1 MSQNTEPLIKQL
13 YRMTWPML
21 IGLLAIMSCQLV
33 DSAFIGQ
40 LGAKPLAAL
49 GFTIPV
55 YQLIIGIQV
64 GLGIATTTV
73 ISIALG
79 AQKYHYA
86 KELGSLVIAA
96 GFILILVLCLLLWGN
111 QKAIVVALGANE
123 SLLPLIEE
131 YWLPWLFGSWL
142 GAMLY
147 FGYSIFRAHGETFLP
162 GMMMVLTSVLN
173 MILDPIFIFVL
184 DMGMAGAAWATI
196 CAFGTG
202 CIIIYSFII
211 RKHMITLP
219 RSTPIIIMGL
229 KRLVSFM
236 TPAMMSQFI
245 PPLSAMIA
253 TAIIAS
259 YGDVVVAAWGLGSRL
274 EFFSIIIVLALTMA
288 MPPIIGRLRG
298 SNDFEQ
304 IHQLVKIAAG
314 FVMMWQ
320 LVVALILMS
329 ISTQLSSLLTSDT
342 SVSIILNNYL
352 WIVPLSF
359 GTLGI
364 CMIMVSVCSAI
375 GMPNLALVI
384 SALRLF
390 ACYLPLLW
398 LGSEFAEL
406 NGLFIGAM
414 LGNFLAGYMSWY
426 IYKQY
431 LQKLKLKHSGP
442 VPKPQEN

>member
-1 MSQNTEPLIKQL
+1 MNEKTMPLTKQL
-13 YRMTWPML
+13 FQMTWPML

-40 LGAKPLAAL
+40 LGAQPLAAL

-79 AQKYHYA
+79 AQKNQYA
-86 KELGSLVIAA
+86 RELGSLVIAS
-96 GFILILVLCLLLWGN
+96 GFMLILVLCLLIWKN
-111 QKAIVVALGANE
+111 QKVIIVTLGANE
-123 SLLPLIEE
+123 ALFPLIQE
-131 YWLPWLFGSWL
+131 YWLPWLVGSWL

-162 GMMMVLTSVLN
+162 GMMMVLTSILN
-173 MILDPIFIFVL
+173 IILDPIFIFVL

-196 CAFGTG
+196 CAFGIG
-202 CIIIYSFII
+202 CIIIYSFILHKQLI
-211 RKHMITLP
+211 VLP
-219 RSTPIIIMGL
+219 QNTAIIITGF
-229 KRLVSFM
+229 KRLLVFM

-253 TAIIAS
+253 TAVIAG
-259 YGDVVVAAWGLGSRL
+259 YGDIVVAAWGLGSRL

-288 MPPIIGRLRG
+288 MPPIIGKLRG
-298 SNDFEQ
+298 SHDLEQ
-304 IHQLVKIAAG
+304 IHQVVKIAVC
-314 FVMMWQ
+314 FVIIWQ
-320 LVVALILMS
+320 LLVAIILMA
-329 ISTQLSSLLTSDT
+329 ISAPLSNLLTNDG
-342 SVSIILNNYL
+342 SVATTLNGYL
-352 WIVPLSF
+352 WIVPLSY
-359 GTLGI
+359 GALGI

-390 ACYLPLLW
+390 GCYLPLLW
-398 LGSEFAEL
+398 IGSELAEL

-414 LGNFLAGYMSWY
+414 LGNLVAGYMSWH
-426 IYKQY
+426 IYKHY
-431 LQKLKLKHSGP
+431 YKKMKSKLM
-442 VPKPQEN
+442 N